1 MYVPKIEEVC
11 RGLQCLLI
19 QTGVV
24 KLEDDG
30 RLRERERERD
40 QSNDALCGY
49 KTLMNH
55 KIKTFS
61 PHIQIF

>member
-11 RGLQCLLI
+11 RDLQCLLI

-30 RLRERERERD
+30 RLREREREKD

-49 KTLMNH
+49 KTLMNC